1 MFFILCTKCSI
12 FASQKMLIDIV
23 KKCMN
28 QYNETLLKEYNI
40 KMDIDVAEGFITRA
54 LQYHYQKNNSNITPN
69 NVKARMSE
77 DELKQK

>member
-1 MFFILCTKCSI
+1 
-12 FASQKMLIDIV
+12 
-23 KKCMN
+23 MN
-28 QYNETLLKEYNI
+28 QYNETLSKEYNV

>member
-1 MFFILCTKCSI
+1 MFSCYAQNFLY
-12 FASQKMLIDIV
+12 FSQKMLIDIV

-28 QYNETLLKEYNI
+28 QYNETLSKECNV
-40 KMDIDVAEGFITRA
+40 KMDMDVAEGFITRA